1 MPQATPHAAP
11 RVLSAAL
18 LAAVLVLAGCADET
32 REPGEPGAGPSAGT
46 SPTRSPEESAG
57 ASTAPGTPAPSTSS
71 SPQGPARPRVT
82 GTVAGGLE
90 VPWGIAFLP
99 DGSAVVT
106 ERDSAR
112 VLRLSPTGKGWDV
125 AEIGT
130 IEAAAPAVEGGLLGV
145 ATSPDFAADRTLY
158 FYVTAAEDNRIM
170 RAELTDDELGPAEPL
185 LTGIPKGA
193 VHDGGRLAFGPDG
206 MLYASTGETGQRDL
220 AQDPDSLG
228 GKILRITA
236 DGDPAPGNPDP
247 SSPIWTLGHRNVQG
261 LAWDDR
267 DRLWASEFG
276 DSTWDEL
283 NLVEK
288 GGNYGW
294 PGIEGRTA
302 DNPGV
307 PADGF
312 TDPLAVWSTDEAS
325 PSGLAWAQGSLWLG
339 ALRGTR
345 LWQVPVTAD
354 GVATPKAHFV
364 GDYGRLRTVVP
375 APDGTLWVTTS
386 NRDGRGTPAAQ
397 DDRILQV
404 TLSR

>member
-1 MPQATPHAAP
+1 MPKAHSPAP
-11 RVLSAAL
+11 RVLAAAALAAAL
-18 LAAVLVLAGCADET
+18 LLAGCGTDQSESSSD
-32 REPGEPGAGPSAGT
+32 AGPSA
-46 SPTRSPEESAG
+46 
-57 ASTAPGTPAPSTSS
+57 TAPTSGQTSGHTSGAATPEPSDAPSAR
-71 SPQGPARPRVT
+71 GPARPSVT
-82 GTVAGGLE
+82 GTIATGLE

-112 VLRLSPTGKGWDV
+112 VLRLSPRRGAWDV
-125 AEIGT
+125 SEIGT
-130 IEAAAPAVEGGLLGV
+130 IDAADPAVEGGLLGV
-145 ATSPDFAADRTLY
+145 AASPGFDSDRTLY
-158 FYVTAAEDNRIM
+158 FYVTASEDNRIM
-170 RAELTDDELGPAEPL
+170 RAELTDGGLGAAEPV

-193 VHDGGRLAFGPDG
+193 VHDGGRLLFGPDG
-206 MLYASTGETGQRDL
+206 YLYASTGESGQRDL
-220 AQDPDSLG
+220 AQDPESLG
-228 GKILRITA
+228 GKILRITP

-247 SSPIWTLGHRNVQG
+247 DSPVWSLGHRNVQG

-288 GGNYGW
+288 GRNYGW
-294 PGIEGRTA
+294 PGLEGRTA

-307 PADGF
+307 PAEGF
-312 TDPLAVWSTDEAS
+312 TDPVAVWSTDVAS
-325 PSGLAWAQGSLWLG
+325 PSGLAWAEGSLWLG

-345 LWQVPVTAD
+345 LWQVPVTGD
-354 GVATPKAHFV
+354 GVGRAKPHFV
-364 GDYGRLRTVVP
+364 GDYGRLRTVAS

-386 NRDGRGTPAAQ
+386 NRDGRGTPSSQ

-404 TLSR
+404 TLAR

>member
-1 MPQATPHAAP
+1 M
-11 RVLSAAL
+11 
-18 LAAVLVLAGCADET
+18 
-32 REPGEPGAGPSAGT
+32 
-46 SPTRSPEESAG
+46 
-57 ASTAPGTPAPSTSS
+57 
-71 SPQGPARPRVT
+71 
-82 GTVAGGLE
+82 
-90 VPWGIAFLP
+90 
-99 DGSAVVT
+99 VT

-170 RAELTDDELGPAEPL
+170 RAELTDDGLGPAEPL

-236 DGDPAPGNPDP
+236 DGEPAPGNPDP
-247 SSPIWTLGHRNVQG
+247 SRRSGPSGHRNVQG

-267 DRLWASEFG
+267 DRLWAAEFG

-294 PGIEGRTA
+294 PAVEGRTA
-302 DNPGV
+302 DRPGGRS
-307 PADGF
+307 P
-312 TDPLAVWSTDEAS
+312 TLS
-325 PSGLAWAQGSLWLG
+325 PSGAPTRPRPRAWRG
-339 ALRGTR
+339 LRGR
-345 LWQVPVTAD
+345 CGWAPCAAPGCGRSPVTAD
-354 GVATPKAHFV
+354 GVGHPE
-364 GDYGRLRTVVP
+364 GPLRGRLRPLAHGGAGSGRHAVGDDVQPRRPGYAGCPGRPHPPGHPVALTRITTARRATRRSVASTAGPSRAMASALVIARP
-375 APDGTLWVTTS
+375 VSQPPVEVT
-386 NRDGRGTPAAQ
+386 R
-397 DDRILQV
+397 V
-404 TLSR
+404 